1 MTITKTPVNLEPFMT
16 TLLRT
21 AKTDSRRFLAPL
33 AVLAAALTLSACGG
47 GSDAP
52 ANNAQNTALNT
63 GTTCT
68 KLSPKVGQIA
78 TLSTKAHGVSGKAR
92 IVDDCTIEITNFNYD
107 GGGLPDVFVYGAKAK
122 NYAAGFAIGPN
133 LFGKSQT
140 NSTLMLTLKDKEID
154 NLDGISIWCVRASAN
169 FGDGTFA
176 AP

>member
-1 MTITKTPVNLEPFMT
+1 MAKTKTPGNPETSMNTAPRTST
-16 TLLRT
+16 TAAMRLLAT
-21 AKTDSRRFLAPL
+21 LV
-33 AVLAAALTLSACGG
+33 VLTAALTLSACGG
-47 GSDAP
+47 GSDSPTTNPVLSSAS
-52 ANNAQNTALNT
+52 T

-140 NSTLMLTLKDKEID
+140 NSTLVLTLKDKEID

>member
-1 MTITKTPVNLEPFMT
+1 MTITKTLVNLEPFMT
-16 TLLRT
+16 TLIGTTKPVAL
-21 AKTDSRRFLAPL
+21 RFLAPL
-33 AVLAAALTLSACGG
+33 AAVTTALTLSACGG

-52 ANNAQNTALNT
+52 TTTAQNTAVTN
-63 GTTCT
+63 GAACT

-122 NYAAGFAIGPN
+122 NYAAGFAIGTN

-140 NSTLMLTLKDKEID
+140 NATLVLTLKDKEID
-154 NLDGISIWCVRASAN
+154 NLDGISIWCVRAGAN
-169 FGDGTFA
+169 FGDGTFV